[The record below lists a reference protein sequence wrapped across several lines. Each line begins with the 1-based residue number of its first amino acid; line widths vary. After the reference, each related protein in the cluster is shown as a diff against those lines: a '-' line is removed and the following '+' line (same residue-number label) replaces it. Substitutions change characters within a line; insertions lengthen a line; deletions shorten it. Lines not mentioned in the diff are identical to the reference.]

1 MTTWQRNDSDLEVA
15 TGLAS
20 TTVGSVRIIGTTIGL
35 ESDTDILTFS
45 NNTLDITAGSGV
57 SLVNSNLLVKDGGGN
72 TTITLAASGGT
83 VTANSFSGVNLTG
96 VIQTASHP
104 NITTLANLVTVGTI
118 TTGAWRGSAIA
129 DGYISSSSAWNA
141 KLDSSGTIADND
153 YAKYNASGD
162 LTGRSYSE
170 VKSDLNLTD
179 ENIQDIVGA
188 MFSGNTETNISVVY
202 QDGDGTIDLTA
213 EIGAADIAGFKTEEQ
228 IQDIVG
234 AMFTSNTET
243 RISATY
249 QDGDGT
255 IDLVVDDMTVPS
267 NITISANNSSDE
279 TVYPVFVDG
288 ATGSQGLESDTG
300 LTYNPNSGVLTAT
313 NFTGAVTGDVT
324 GNVSGSAGSAT
335 LASTITTADA
345 TADTTNWELTMVSGS
360 ATTALKRD
368 DGLIFRA
375 DTHTLTTVNL
385 SATGTVTGAGGF
397 VDGDMT
403 LTTNELDLSSG
414 NFKLDI
420 EGDITLDANGGNIFI
435 KDDSQDH
442 FEFNCDNTYFDI
454 FDDEDTGDY
463 FRIQVAQHGATTIS
477 TVDDDANAGH
487 MTISPDGDM
496 TIAPAGAT
504 KISGSTTVDLNTTA
518 TTSGTTTGLIV
529 DYDHTGITASG
540 QSIYNRGIDV
550 AVNTESV
557 THVGTLRNI
566 GINNTVTGSTAG
578 TSLNYGIYNTVTG
591 SDIGYGYY
599 SIVDDG
605 QIDIRL
611 ESSQNFSDYCEIH
624 TTTNGATTIKTI
636 DSSASS
642 AHFILDIDGDITLDA
657 DGGQVRIK
665 DAGSSQFLF
674 DCDST
679 SLTIYDDT
687 DSADLFSI
695 TVGASGATT
704 IATVDDGAAVGHLTL
719 DPDGDLVISG
729 ADTKIDATQ
738 KLYIDGGGDT
748 YIHESSA
755 DVIQLYAGGDKVL
768 EVTEATTGNVA
779 DFGTTGVGFTQFEPT
794 YNASDTNVN
803 FNDNGNKAFATF
815 GAGNIT
821 DMNLYFPNVSC
832 NCVLVLK
839 QDGTGSRTVTNWKTF
854 DQADGNESTVVW
866 AGGSAPTLTTGAN
879 KIDIISFY
887 WDNDNHKAY
896 GVASL
901 NF

>member
-1 MTTWQRNDSDLEVA
+1 
-15 TGLAS
+15 
-20 TTVGSVRIIGTTIGL
+20 
-35 ESDTDILTFS
+35 
-45 NNTLDITAGSGV
+45 
-57 SLVNSNLLVKDGGGN
+57 
-72 TTITLAASGGT
+72 
-83 VTANSFSGVNLTG
+83 
-96 VIQTASHP
+96 
-104 NITTLANLVTVGTI
+104 
-118 TTGAWRGSAIA
+118 
-129 DGYISSSSAWNA
+129 
-141 KLDSSGTIADND
+141 
-153 YAKYNASGD
+153 SGD

-188 MFSGNTETNISVVY
+188 MFSGNTEANISVVY

-213 EIGAADIAGFKTEEQ
+213 EIGASDIAGFKTEEQ

-249 QDGDGT
+249 EDGDGT

-267 NITISANNSSDE
+267 DITISANNSSDE

-345 TADTTNWELTMVSGS
+345 TDDTTNWELTMVSGS

-397 VDGDMT
+397 VDGAMT

-477 TVDDDANAGH
+477 TVDDDATAGH

-496 TIAPAGAT
+496 TIAPAGST
-504 KISGSTTVDLNTTA
+504 KISGLTTVDLNSTA

-529 DYDHTGITASG
+529 DYDHTGITASA
-540 QSIYNRGIDV
+540 QSIYNRGVDV

-557 THVGTLRNI
+557 SHVGTLRNI
-566 GINNTVTGSTAG
+566 GINNTVTGSSAG
-578 TSLNYGIYNTVTG
+578 TSINYGIYNTITG
-591 SDIGYGYY
+591 SDLGFGYLG
-599 SIVDDG
+599 VADDG
-605 QIDIRL
+605 QVDIRL
-611 ESSQNFSDYCEIH
+611 ESSQNSLDYCEIY
-624 TTTNGATTIKTI
+624 TTTNGSTTIKTI
-636 DSSASS
+636 DGDAAL
-642 AHFILDIDGDITLDA
+642 AHFTLDIDGDITLDA

-665 DAGSSQFLF
+665 DNTASQ
-674 DCDST
+674 
-679 SLTIYDDT
+679 
-687 DSADLFSI
+687 
-695 TVGASGATT
+695 
-704 IATVDDGAAVGHLTL
+704 
-719 DPDGDLVISG
+719 
-729 ADTKIDATQ
+729 
-738 KLYIDGGGDT
+738 
-748 YIHESSA
+748 
-755 DVIQLYAGGDKVL
+755 
-768 EVTEATTGNVA
+768 
-779 DFGTTGVGFTQFEPT
+779 
-794 YNASDTNVN
+794 
-803 FNDNGNKAFATF
+803 
-815 GAGNIT
+815 
-821 DMNLYFPNVSC
+821 
-832 NCVLVLK
+832 
-839 QDGTGSRTVTNWKTF
+839 
-854 DQADGNESTVVW
+854 
-866 AGGSAPTLTTGAN
+866 
-879 KIDIISFY
+879 
-887 WDNDNHKAY
+887 
-896 GVASL
+896 
-901 NF
+901 